1 MGRRSFRIVT
11 VSSAFLVLLLSLLV
25 SPVHPL
31 EKMTEAELREVTGRS
46 GFINSEEDLKK
57 LKSARSTFEQLV
69 RTQGIEE
76 LLPNPAREKLLNS
89 ADLEPESQAKLL
101 QKTTRTL
108 LRNPEF
114 LKQVEQAGRA
124 LAQLSQA
131 LQQLRSLR

>member
-11 VSSAFLVLLLSLLV
+11 VSSAFLVLLLSLLI

-57 LKSARSTFEQLV
+57 LESARNTFEQLV

-76 LLPNPAREKLLNS
+76 LVPNPAREKLLNGGNP
-89 ADLEPESQAKLL
+89 EPESQAKLL

-114 LKQVEQAGRA
+114 LEQVEQAGRA

-131 LQQLRSLR
+131 LQQLQSLR